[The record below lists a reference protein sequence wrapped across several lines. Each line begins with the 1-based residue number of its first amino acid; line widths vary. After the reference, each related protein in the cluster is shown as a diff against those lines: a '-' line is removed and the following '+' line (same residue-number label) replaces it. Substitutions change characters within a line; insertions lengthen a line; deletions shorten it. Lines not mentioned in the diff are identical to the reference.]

1 MPVEE
6 PSTASSTDIAG
17 DWPLGQHN
25 GQSCRTELLSDLVFD
40 WHGSDYIDER
50 TGHGVSELAKVDKA
64 EITLEFSSVDVV
76 RQNALRI
83 ADD

>member
-1 MPVEE
+1 
-6 PSTASSTDIAG
+6 
-17 DWPLGQHN
+17 
-25 GQSCRTELLSDLVFD
+25 LSDLVFD

-50 TGHGVSELAKVDKA
+50 IGHGVSELAKVDKA